1 MTVALTGAWARVGLS
16 GDRAVLLCAI
26 VLTLWRSLAPIIDQR
41 LNSDEALVA
50 LMGKHLADGRAFPLF
65 LYGLPYIA
73 GIEAWLAAPF
83 FLAGGATVPMLRMP
97 LLLENIAIAFLLVA
111 CLRRDAGLGRGFALT
126 AALPVVL
133 APPLV
138 SHLHLM
144 DAGGTH
150 PEPLLFIALLWILR
164 HRPLLF
170 GSVLALG
177 MLNRP
182 FVFYGA
188 AALVVVQWRQGSL
201 LRREIWKF
209 WAIAAIAALAVF
221 DLFSSLRV
229 WSSPLG
235 PGTYYEPTI
244 PSTAAANVAFA
255 CFDARTIPRGIWNFA
270 SDVLPLMLGGT
281 GRDARLP
288 YVAGATMVLAAGR
301 MFRISSTLGN
311 QASRRNDYLVYLLV
325 AGVLSAF
332 VYVVA
337 RCGAVNAG
345 HHAVWARH
353 AVCVGGRPGVAFQHG
368 TFTARAAPA
377 RGDCVRLGAV
387 AVRRPRPDLRS
398 SSARGPLEPAADA
411 CVLSGEARRPLRV
424 GRLLGR
430 TGDYVPHPRARH
442 RRVRDH
448 LAHHELRDRS
458 PAPRT
463 RGHDDSSPAVP
474 DERTGGRARHL
485 LGVFCNRAT
494 VTADGER
501 RPHPPLVARREP
513 RESS

>member
-1 MTVALTGAWARVGLS
+1 MSVALTGAWARGGLS

-41 LNSDEALVA
+41 LNSDEALTA
-50 LMGKHLADGRAFPLF
+50 LMAKHLADGRAFPLF
-65 LYGLPYIA
+65 MYGLPYIT

-83 FLAGGATVPMLRMP
+83 FLAGGATVSMLRMP

-111 CLRRDAGLGRGFALT
+111 CLRRDAGLGRGLALT

-138 SHLHLM
+138 SHFHWM

-177 MLNRP
+177 VLNRP

-188 AALVVVQWRQGSL
+188 AALLVVQWREGSL
-201 LRREIWKF
+201 LRRETWKF

-244 PSTAAANVAFA
+244 PSAAAANVAFA

-270 SDVLPLMLGGT
+270 SDVLPVMLGGT
-281 GRDARLP
+281 GRDTRLP

-301 MFRISSTLGN
+301 MFTISSTLGN

-325 AGVLSAF
+325 AGVLSAL

-337 RCGAVNAG
+337 RCGAVNVGTMRYGLVTPFALVAG
-345 HHAVWARH
+345 
-353 AVCVGGRPGVAFQHG
+353 
-368 TFTARAAPA
+368 
-377 RGDCVRLGAV
+377 LG
-387 AVRRPRPDLRS
+387 LLFS
-398 SSARGPLEPAADA
+398 MEP
-411 CVLSGEARRPLRV
+411 S
-424 GRLLGR
+424 
-430 TGDYVPHPRARH
+430 
-442 RRVRDH
+442 RRVRH
-448 LAHHELRDRS
+448 LLAAIVCAWGLWQFVEHARIFVRAVREG
-458 PAPRT
+458 P
-463 RGHDDSSPAVP
+463 SSPRLTLVSYLERQGVRYAWGDYWDAQVITFLTRERVIVAP
-474 DERTGGRARHL
+474 ETFSPITSYEYEVRRHAHEAMTIRRRPCRTGGQEAVP
-485 LGVFCNRAT
+485 GIYWVCSPT
-494 VTADGER
+494 
-501 RPHPPLVARREP
+501 EP
-513 RESS
+513 R